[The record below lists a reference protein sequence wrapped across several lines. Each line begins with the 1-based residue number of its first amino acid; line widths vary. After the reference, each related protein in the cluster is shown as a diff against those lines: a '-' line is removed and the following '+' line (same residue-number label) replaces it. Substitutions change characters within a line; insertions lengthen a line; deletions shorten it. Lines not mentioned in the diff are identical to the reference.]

1 VQTRSAIG
9 LLYFFGGSC
18 FRLFGPGPN
27 EAVEP
32 HCASPSTQLT
42 HDAGGIGV
50 RLMIRKSIL
59 LISTFA
65 MLAVSPLC
73 RAQSQKPSIDSAI
86 EGARADMRADKT
98 TIITTAMNFSDKDAA
113 AFWPVYRQYEYER
126 STLDDRRVVVIKEYI
141 RKYSS
146 LTDADAKAMAEQ
158 MFECDSRLA
167 ALKKKYFKKF
177 NKVIP
182 ALTVTKFFQLDRRID
197 LLMDMEVESSLPP
210 LTQPQL
216 AAQDN

>member
-1 VQTRSAIG
+1 
-9 LLYFFGGSC
+9 
-18 FRLFGPGPN
+18 
-27 EAVEP
+27 
-32 HCASPSTQLT
+32 
-42 HDAGGIGV
+42 
-50 RLMIRKSIL
+50 MIRKSIL
-59 LISTFA
+59 LTFTFA

-73 RAQSQKPSIDSAI
+73 RAQSQKPSINSAI
-86 EGARADMRADKT
+86 EGARADMRADRN
-98 TIITTAMNFSDKDAA
+98 TIITAAMNFSDKDAA

-126 STLDDRRVVVIKEYI
+126 STLDDRRVVVIKKYI
-141 RKYSS
+141 QKYSS

-177 NKVIP
+177 NKVMP

-197 LLMDMEVESSLPP
+197 LLMDMNVESSLPP

-216 AAQDN
+216 AVQDN